1 MKQSTNLSIVVPN
14 SIKKSIKEIAEERGV
29 STSQV
34 AREVLVDGMG
44 LRTGETYRLPNGYVN
59 IVGQLEKVKQKQY
72 LIFYLLVV
80 IIFLVYLNR
89 VL

>member
-14 SIKKSIKEIAEERGV
+14 SIKNEIKEIAEKRGV

-59 IVGQLEKVKQKQY
+59 IVGQLEKVKQRQF
-72 LIFYLLVV
+72 LILFVIMV

>member
-44 LRTGETYRLPNGYVN
+44 LRTGETYQLPNGYIN
-59 IVGQLEKVKQKQY
+59 IVGQLEKVKQKQL